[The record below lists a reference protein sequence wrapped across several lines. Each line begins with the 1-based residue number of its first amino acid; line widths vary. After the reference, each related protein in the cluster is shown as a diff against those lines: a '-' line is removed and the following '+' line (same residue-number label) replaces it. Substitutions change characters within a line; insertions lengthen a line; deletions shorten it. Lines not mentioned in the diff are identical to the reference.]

1 MIKINLEMEAKD
13 LTELLERGINLDCD
27 FEKSYQEN
35 EAREIRKRVVGAD
48 KLDETYEEMQA
59 RIRREI
65 EQQTEAINELNKVK
79 EIKIDDLCTHKS
91 GIRTSS
97 LEETTE
103 GARCKICN
111 KRFKLVSEE
120 DEKNKDAIIHVNNII
135 ESIKAYNLDITEYEL
150 IELAKFQSILNTLED
165 RLQRASKV
173 LERYDSYPSQPMIDP
188 NHPLAAINNTIFG
201 SQLMPRI

>member
-35 EAREIRKRVVGAD
+35 EAYIREIRKRVVGAD

-91 GIRTSS
+91 GITLS

-103 GARCKICN
+103 GVRCKICN

-120 DEKNKDAIIHVNNII
+120 DEKNKDAIAHVNDMI
-135 ESIKAYNLDITEYEL
+135 ESIRTYNLDITEYEL
-150 IELAKFQSILNTLED
+150 IELAKFQSLLNTLED
-165 RLQRASKV
+165 RLQRGSKI
-173 LERYDSYPSQPMIDP
+173 LDKYDSYPSQP
-188 NHPLAAINNTIFG
+188 N
-201 SQLMPRI
+201 